1 MKMQSIILALLATG
15 LTNAYA
21 TSNADHGSG
30 ENRQGTVPSNEGHY
44 GVIASIESDPA
55 GNGVIGGTVIG
66 GVLGGVVGHQA
77 RSNCGD
83 QVTSVAGAAGA
94 ARHGAETGTENP
106 QPDGY
111 FIRVRFD
118 DRGYQTVT
126 QTSLDGLRV
135 GDSVRIEH
143 ERVRRCR

>member
-21 TSNADHGSG
+21 TSSADYGSG
-30 ENRQGTVPSNEGHY
+30 ENRQRTAPSNEGHY

-66 GVLGGVVGHQA
+66 GVLGGVAGHQA

-83 QVTSVAGAAGA
+83 QVTTVAQAAGT
-94 ARHGAETGTENP
+94 ARPEPETGTENP
-106 QPDGY
+106 QPDAY

-118 DRGYQTVT
+118 DRGYRTVSQTN
-126 QTSLDGLRV
+126 LDGLRV